1 MVQSPAMLLPPARA
15 ASSGAPAWFV
25 RGALGV
31 TALGLLLRL
40 AAIRHGTV
48 ISRDGITYLDLA
60 QAMLRGDGEALARAY
75 YPPGFPA
82 VVAAGV
88 AALGPS
94 ETSAAVAS
102 ACASALVVPAIV
114 LLVARLQGRVTG
126 LLAGLVAAALP
137 ELVTIGAEVLSD
149 GTYLALLAW
158 TLLLLARLLERGGPA
173 AGLGTAVVGGLAYL
187 TRPEA
192 LVVLGGGVVGL
203 LLLPRPDDRR
213 APARRLTDVAWS
225 LAPAV
230 LVVLPYLLVIREH
243 AALGGPEG
251 AGFKL
256 TLKQN
261 MPAILASID
270 PSRVASNMVRLGGRV
285 AEVLAPTAPFLAFAW
300 LAVTPGPAAGAA
312 TRRFARLVGLVGGLL
327 LLAFAIVRADPRFG
341 LQLSLLLVPLAGL
354 ALARCTRW
362 AGSVGVPRW
371 GPALLFVL
379 ISLPIA
385 LRERHESKSTYP
397 ALGLELAGEGVRR
410 VLAADARAGF
420 YLGAACVRL
429 PPEAEDDPQAIVRL
443 AGEQGVDAVV
453 LIARTPA
460 QEATSRRVSDLL
472 EQAPWEVERAGGET
486 LHVFWVRGGK

>member
-1 MVQSPAMLLPPARA
+1 M
-15 ASSGAPAWFV
+15 

-40 AAIRHGTV
+40 GAIRHGAV

-88 AALGPS
+88 AALGPG
-94 ETSAAVAS
+94 ERSAAIAS
-102 ACASALVVPAIV
+102 ACASALVVPAVV

-158 TLLLLARLLERGGPA
+158 TLVLLARHHERGGPA

-192 LVVLGGGVVGL
+192 LVVLGGGALGL

-213 APARRLTDVAWS
+213 APARRLGDVAWL

-230 LVVLPYLLVIREH
+230 AAVLPYLLVIRGH
-243 AALGGPEG
+243 AALGGPEL
-251 AGFKL
+251 AGSFKL

-261 MPAILASID
+261 LPAILASVER
-270 PSRVASNMVRLGGRV
+270 SKVALNVVRLLGRV
-285 AEVLAPTAPFLAFAW
+285 AEVLAPAAPW
-300 LAVTPGPAAGAA
+300 LALACLAPSPAVSAAG
-312 TRRFARLVGLVGGLL
+312 RRFARLAGLL
-327 LLAFAIVRADPRFG
+327 LALLLVTFAIVRADPRFG
-341 LQLSLLLVPLAGL
+341 LQLTLLLVPLAGL

-362 AGSVGVPRW
+362 AEQAGLPRW
-371 GPALLFVL
+371 APALVFVL
-379 ISLPIA
+379 VCLPIA
-385 LRERHESKSTYP
+385 LRARHESKVTYRD
-397 ALGLELAGEGVRR
+397 LGVVLSGEGARR
-410 VLAADARAGF
+410 VLAADSRAGF
-420 YLGAACVRL
+420 YAGASCVRL
-429 PPEAEDDPQAIVRL
+429 PPDDEDDPPAIVRL
-443 AGEQGVDAVV
+443 AHEHAVDAIV

-460 QEATSRRVSDLL
+460 QETTSRRVSDLL
-472 EQAPWEVERAGGET
+472 EQTPWKVEREGGET
-486 LHVFWVRGGK
+486 LHIYWLGK